1 MRVARRFLLLG
12 GALLAGSAVAVAL
25 GDVPIAAGLAVVGL
39 VALLVGRRFRSME
52 PASIRRGVPGTA
64 EITSVRETGTEVDH
78 VQVVVEATAAVSI
91 AGFAPYEATMR
102 MVLHPSQVESIE
114 PGAVI
119 PVLVEA
125 ERPSR
130 VVLDAE
136 RGMITRPR
144 PLGGGAHE
152 AARTSADGIVE
163 HGIAVGGILHF
174 SGPTGLVGRDLV
186 PHLRGPGAD
195 DPVHQAWSGRRD
207 SNPRPSPWQGDALP
221 AEPRPQRFDRL
232 PADPPDR
239 TTRPPPVAF
248 VRVTGLT
255 RAGRAG
261 AGRCGG

>member
-12 GALLAGSAVAVAL
+12 GAFLAGSAVAVAL

-195 DPVHQAWSGRRD
+195 DPVHQALVSF
-207 SNPRPSPWQGDALP
+207 RPLGGQDV
-221 AEPRPQRFDRL
+221 
-232 PADPPDR
+232 R
-239 TTRPPPVAF
+239 TTIL
-248 VRVTGLT
+248 VRVPRGVSMPT
-255 RAGRAG
+255 RPGSAVPIRYLPDDPTIATIDWD
-261 AGRCGG
+261 RH